1 MNYEFSTA
9 AFFIGVIILVVG
21 VVGMRFHQV
30 IADNLGSGVASYDR
44 YKLFALI
51 ACILGFIVMLNLHSV
66 ILGWFFGMVFGRGSA

>member
-44 YKLFALI
+44 YKLYALI

>member
-44 YKLFALI
+44 YKLYALI

-66 ILGWFFGMVFGRGSA
+66 ILGWFFGMVFGRGSV